1 MSGYDGQSRQN
12 TGERYCPKTNQ
23 WSLIAPM
30 HFQRSDADACSL
42 DGKIFIVGGFN
53 GQECLNTAEYY
64 SPETNT
70 WKLLSPMLS
79 RRSGVSCVAH
89 RSCIYVV
96 GGFNG
101 LSRMNTAEKYDPVT
115 NTWTAIREMYNPRSN
130 FGLEVIDDMVM
141 AIGGFNG
148 VVTISNCEC
157 YVLETNM
164 LEATDMS
171 IIRSALTTSVVR
183 GLPNVHD
190 YVHKNRHKLIEEK
203 RIRIIGNNSSIMNTN
218 VQSDEERNSLSVE
231 SIHRADPLEEES
243 EEAFTDDELM

>member
-1 MSGYDGQSRQN
+1 
-12 TGERYCPKTNQ
+12 
-23 WSLIAPM
+23 M
-30 HFQRSDADACSL
+30 HFQRSDADACTL
-42 DGKIFIVGGFN
+42 DGKIYIVGGFN

-64 SPETNT
+64 TPETNT
-70 WKLLSPMLS
+70 WTLLSPMIS

-101 LSRMNTAEKYDPVT
+101 LSRMNSAEKYDPVT
-115 NTWTAIREMYNPRSN
+115 KTWTSIREMYNPRSN

-157 YVLETNM
+157 YVPETNEW

-171 IIRSALTTSVVR
+171 IIRSALTASVVR

-203 RIRIIGNNSSIMNTN
+203 RIRYMENNSSIMSANL
-218 VQSDEERNSLSVE
+218 QGDMDEEGMHNLSVE
-231 SIHRADPLEEES
+231 TIHRADLLEEES
-243 EEAFTDDELM
+243 EEAFTDDDELM